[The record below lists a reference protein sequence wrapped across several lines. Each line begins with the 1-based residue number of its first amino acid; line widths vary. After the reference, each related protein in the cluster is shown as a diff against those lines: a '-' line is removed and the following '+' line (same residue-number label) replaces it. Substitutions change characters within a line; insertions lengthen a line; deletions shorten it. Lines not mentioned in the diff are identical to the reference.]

1 MCYKYWSVVKS
12 LPDETTR
19 DHLIRGD
26 RMTDFEEKVYKYLA
40 SHKKPVQAKTLAK
53 MWIVSDA
60 KVARTL
66 ADLEKMGIAKV
77 DKVGSSKFYR
87 LNPSVE

>member
-1 MCYKYWSVVKS
+1 
-12 LPDETTR
+12 
-19 DHLIRGD
+19 
-26 RMTDFEEKVYKYLA
+26 MTDFEEKVYKYLA
-40 SHKKPVQAKTLAK
+40 SHKKPVNAKTLAK

-66 ADLEKMGIAKV
+66 ADLEKMGIARV

-87 LNPSVE
+87 LDPSVN

>member
-1 MCYKYWSVVKS
+1 
-12 LPDETTR
+12 
-19 DHLIRGD
+19 
-26 RMTDFEEKVYKYLA
+26 MTDFEEKVYKYLA

-53 MWIVSDA
+53 LWIVSDA

-66 ADLEKMGIAKV
+66 ADLEKMGIARM

-87 LNPSVE
+87 LDPSAN

>member
-1 MCYKYWSVVKS
+1 
-12 LPDETTR
+12 
-19 DHLIRGD
+19 
-26 RMTDFEEKVYKYLA
+26 MTDFEEKVYKYLA

-66 ADLEKMGIAKV
+66 ADLEKMGIARV

-87 LNPSVE
+87 LDPSVN